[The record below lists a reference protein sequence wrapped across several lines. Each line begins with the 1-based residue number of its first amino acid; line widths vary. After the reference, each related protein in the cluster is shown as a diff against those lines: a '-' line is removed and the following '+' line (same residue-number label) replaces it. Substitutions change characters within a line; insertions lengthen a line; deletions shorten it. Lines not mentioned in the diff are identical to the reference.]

1 MTNEIFSFK
10 FVAKDQVR
18 EVIMNL
24 YSSKATSIG
33 DISVD
38 IL

>member
-1 MTNEIFSFK
+1 MTNEIISFK
-10 FVAKDQVR
+10 FVTEDQVR
-18 EVIMNL
+18 EVIMNP

-33 DISVD
+33 DISVH